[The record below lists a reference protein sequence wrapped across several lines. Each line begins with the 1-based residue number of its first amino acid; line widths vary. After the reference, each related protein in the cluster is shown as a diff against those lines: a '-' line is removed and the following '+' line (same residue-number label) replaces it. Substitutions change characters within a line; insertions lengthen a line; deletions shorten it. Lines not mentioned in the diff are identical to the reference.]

1 MTILQV
7 GNSGVT
13 ILQVGNSGVTILQV
27 ETRGDD
33 SSGDPLFLNVV
44 TILAYNKH
52 K

>member
-33 SSGDPLFLNVV
+33 SSGDPKNVTPDAMDLV
-44 TILAYNKH
+44 RND
-52 K
+52 